1 MLCAGIAYKRA
12 GKYARPC
19 SFIFRYCLLT
29 NRYPVELEL
38 FLCCFHHDIHMI
50 AADTGK
56 IIHPASSCFALL
68 PIHATSLPVLHVYLY
83 EASQ

>member
-1 MLCAGIAYKRA
+1 MQKLHIKEPAKVTGLVALYSLTI
-12 GKYARPC
+12 
-19 SFIFRYCLLT
+19 LLT
-29 NRYPVELEL
+29 NRNPVELEL

-50 AADTGK
+50 AADTGE